1 MREIKFRGKRVD
13 SGKWV
18 VGNYIQKNNP
28 QIEEPT
34 FWYALIQDMAS
45 DYYEVTPETIGQY
58 TGFKDINGKEIY
70 EGDIIQIPDDYDIY
84 GMNAGE
90 IYEVIFSHG
99 GFRMKAKH
107 NKNSK
112 GYYLDDNNSDEII
125 GNKFDNP
132 ELLEVPF

>member
-1 MREIKFRGKRVD
+1 MREIKFRGKRID
-13 SGKWV
+13 NGKWV
-18 VGNYIQKNNP
+18 VGNYIKKNNP

-34 FWYALIQDMAS
+34 FWYALIQDMAPA
-45 DYYEVTPETIGQY
+45 YYEVTPETIGQY

-84 GMNAGE
+84 GMNAEE

-99 GFRMKAKH
+99 GFRMKHKY

>member
-1 MREIKFRGKRVD
+1 MREIKFRGRDIITKEWLYGSLLIDGLESCIFHTNKFGITGTDKV
-13 SGKWV
+13 SNET
-18 VGNYIQKNNP
+18 VGQ
-28 QIEEPT
+28 
-34 FWYALIQDMAS
+34 F
-45 DYYEVTPETIGQY
+45 
-58 TGFKDINGKEIY
+58 TGFKDRNDKEIY

-132 ELLEVPF
+132 ELLEVNND